1 MIVVPPLLPITTN
14 TSGTAWDSKLV
25 SLCSTLAC
33 AYNCVHAFN
42 RIFTILTISSS
53 SLFLSANYVL
63 GTETFSHMISFN
75 LQRSFMRWE
84 PLTHQLSF
92 KETLEAWTNE
102 ITGPKF
108 NRAGG
113 SSSCAHAPLSL
124 PRTRASTGWRG
135 SQCSLCRAP
144 SPANPGT
151 PPLLGELR
159 VFPIPAKTLTSKV
172 ST

>member
-1 MIVVPPLLPITTN
+1 MTVVPPLLPITTN
-14 TSGTAWDSKLV
+14 NSGTAWDSKLV

-33 AYNCVHAFN
+33 AYNCVHAFD
-42 RIFTILTISSS
+42 RIFTISSS

-92 KETLEAWTNE
+92 KEILEAQTNE

-113 SSSCAHAPLSL
+113 SGSCAHAPLSL
-124 PRTRASTGWRG
+124 HSPGPGRAQGEGASSAASAVPLLQQT
-135 SQCSLCRAP
+135 
-144 SPANPGT
+144 PGT

-172 ST
+172 SNK